1 MRLLSLLFLFL
12 ATILL
17 VKAQWD
23 KDDYEIFELQA
34 ALEKDEGEG
43 SNFYSFFNLTRSAS
57 AKDIRKA
64 YRARSM
70 ELHPDKHASN
80 PSAAR
85 RFERLGVINKI
96 LRDHRRDR
104 YDHFLTNGFPKW
116 RGSGYFYA
124 RYRPGLTFVLLFLI
138 LVTSAIELVIKSLN
152 YKRDQNRLK
161 SLITTAKVLAWGPRF
176 RSIEEGLKTG
186 DNSQNKNVIVPG
198 EKKVRVPL
206 SGLDIPEL
214 VPRKPDE
221 DETFYWNNDEKA
233 VRKAIATGTSAN
245 NNAAL
250 EYGSSRRYVDA
261 LVTRESEVLI
271 MDPVSKEWTQLD
283 LESAQKPTFSHT
295 WAFNLARGIAS
306 KFVPRSSEGT
316 SNLGTESN
324 DNDASNATSE
334 VNGSNS
340 KKRKNKKKQQ

>member
-1 MRLLSLLFLFL
+1 MRLFSILFILF
-12 ATILL
+12 AAVLL
-17 VKAQWD
+17 VRAQWD

-43 SNFYSFFNLTRSAS
+43 TNFYSFFNLTRSAS

-80 PSAAR
+80 PAAAR

-124 RYRPGLTFVLLFLI
+124 RYRPGLISVLVFLVLI
-138 LVTSAIELVIKSLN
+138 TSTIELVIKTIN
-152 YKRDQNRLK
+152 YKRDQERLK

-176 RSIEEGLKTG
+176 RSIEDGLKTG

-206 SGLDIPEL
+206 SGLDIPEIT
-214 VPRKPDE
+214 PRKPEE
-221 DETFYWNNDEKA
+221 DETAYWDNDEKA
-233 VRKAIATGTSAN
+233 VRKAIAAGTSAN
-245 NNAAL
+245 NNSAL
-250 EYGSSRRYVDA
+250 EYGSTRRYADA

-271 MDPVSKEWTQLD
+271 MDPVSKEWTPLD
-283 LESAQKPTFSHT
+283 LSSNPKPSFSNT
-295 WAFNLARGIAS
+295 WSFNLVRGIVA
-306 KFVPRSSEGT
+306 KVVPSSGGGAIHSELQG
-316 SNLGTESN
+316 S
-324 DNDASNATSE
+324 DNNASNAVSS
-334 VNGSNS
+334 VDGSSS